1 MVKTISIGIIGLPS
15 YDTEYIPKKEWVWG
29 TTKEKLRYGQ
39 AKIHISYT
47 ILKQRERLEWCAI

>member
-15 YDTEYIPKKEWVWG
+15 YDTEYIPK
-29 TTKEKLRYGQ
+29 KEKLRYGQ

-47 ILKQRERLEWCAI
+47 ILKQRERLE

>member
-39 AKIHISYT
+39 AKIHTAYAM
-47 ILKQRERLEWCAI
+47 LK